1 MSEGVQLNFFLL
13 DKGERIQIPLKA
25 GVIIG
30 PLAKRHFKW
39 RFAGGPMLA
48 RHVMLAWY
56 MFSFEIFYGIWTSI
70 DKKLYFC
77 DFPGGGGGGG
87 PDPLPPPPPS
97 GSAHD

>member
-1 MSEGVQLNFFLL
+1 MDPESYVRGGPTQLFLL

-39 RFAGGPMLA
+39 RFAGRQMLA

-77 DFPGGGGGGG
+77 DFPGGGGSG
-87 PDPLPPPPPS
+87 PPVPPP